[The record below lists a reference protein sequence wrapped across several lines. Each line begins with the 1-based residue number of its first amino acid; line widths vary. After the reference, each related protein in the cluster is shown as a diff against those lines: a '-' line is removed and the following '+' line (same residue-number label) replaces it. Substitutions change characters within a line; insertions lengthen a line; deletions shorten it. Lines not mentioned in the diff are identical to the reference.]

1 MADIVRDCTD
11 TREEAQSGE
20 KKPWLLRKTRYP
32 GALANKPETS
42 DTADAM
48 LQPQLVT
55 EHVVIDQCSAKAG
68 R

>member
-42 DTADAM
+42 T
-48 LQPQLVT
+48 QPMRCFNRSWLL
-55 EHVVIDQCSAKAG
+55 SMS
-68 R
+68 